1 MLEEKPVKAIVRFSL
16 PILFG
21 LLFQQIYTTAD
32 TAIVSRILGPEALA
46 AVGCLNSVNF
56 LILGFC
62 NGMGS
67 GFGIPIAQAF
77 GANKSDDLKKYL
89 GNMIWLYLLFSIVVT
104 VISALLCNTIL
115 RVTNTQD
122 NIYTMAYIY
131 MFTIF
136 CGIPFQFGY
145 NTMAGLLRSLGDSKN
160 PLYILIFCSVLNIG
174 LDLFM
179 ICVLN
184 WSVFGAAFA
193 TILSQGISAIG
204 CVIILIKNYPEYR
217 IQKQDLKI
225 SSKHMTSLLKNSI
238 PMGFMMSVCGIGSLI
253 LQSSINTLGS
263 SAIAAITAG
272 EKIGQLLQSITSS
285 LGSSL
290 TVFCGQNLG
299 AGRVDRINEG
309 VKGSVWIAMIFCFAC
324 IPIIF
329 LFGKY
334 LVYIFIDS
342 SNVELVNL
350 TIQYLRIL
358 IIFFFGAGLIHTVRF
373 ALQGMGYPNV
383 ALIASILEM
392 IARGVIGLFVIPS
405 IGFMGACFSNPLAWL
420 MAIAYIIPMYF
431 MTIKKLEK
439 IHS

>member
-1 MLEEKPVKAIVRFSL
+1 MLEGKPTKTIIKFAL
-16 PILFG
+16 PILLG

-32 TAIVSRILGPEALA
+32 TAIVSRILGADALA

-62 NGMGS
+62 SGMGS
-67 GFGIPIAQAF
+67 GFGIPVAQAF
-77 GANKSDDLKKYL
+77 GAKKNDDLKKYL
-89 GNMIWLYLLFSIVVT
+89 GNMIWLYLLFGIAVT

-115 RVTNTQD
+115 KVTNTPA
-122 NIYTMAYIY
+122 NIYSMAYIY

-160 PLYILIFCSVLNIG
+160 PLYILIFCSILNIG

-179 ICVLN
+179 ICILN
-184 WSVFGAAFA
+184 WGVFGAAFA

-204 CVIILIKNYPEYR
+204 CVIIMYRKYPEFR
-217 IQKQDLKI
+217 LTRNDLAV
-225 SSKHMTSLLKNSI
+225 SGEHMTSLLKNSI
-238 PMGFMMSVCGIGSLI
+238 PMGFMMSVCGIGSLL

-263 SAIAAITAG
+263 TAIAAVTAG

-290 TVFCGQNLG
+290 TVYCGQNLG
-299 AGRVDRINEG
+299 AHQIKRIKEG
-309 VKGSVWIAMIFCFAC
+309 VKGTVTIAMIFCIGC
-324 IPIIF
+324 IPVIY

-342 SNVELVNL
+342 SNIELVNL
-350 TIQYLRIL
+350 TMQYLKIL

-373 ALQGMGYPNV
+373 AIQGMGYPSV
-383 ALIASILEM
+383 ALVASILEM
-392 IARGVIGLFVIPS
+392 VARGIIGLFVIPS
-405 IGFMGACFSNPLAWL
+405 VGFIGACFSNPLAWM
-420 MAIAYIIPMYF
+420 MAIAFIIPMYLV
-431 MTIKKLEK
+431 TIKKLEK
-439 IHS
+439 NY